1 MLKRTLKITAA
12 LLIGGVF
19 LWLAFRNVRLSEVWN
34 HIQNIHLTW
43 VIPFAVVGLL
53 SHVLRAER
61 WRLLIK
67 QDKEHLSRIT
77 LISGVLTGYLLNIV
91 GPRLGE
97 VARPVYV
104 ARQEGL
110 SASKLMGTIVLERII
125 DVATMVFFMVIVSI
139 YLISDLSLLSQI
151 FGEETV
157 SVFTEGVTLVTVLWI
172 TAGIGIIAL
181 SAYLF
186 IKAIRLIGQQFE
198 QVQHWIERIGKA
210 LTMFRDGVL
219 SARKVK
225 QWWLFLTYTFL
236 IWLCYTLMTYIP
248 FWMFDMQDT
257 FNLGMLDALTIT
269 VISAIGIAIPS
280 PGGFGTYHYFVKQ
293 SLLVLFAVPAITGL
307 AYATVTH
314 AAMVLMVSIFTPLVL
329 AVDKFLVSKAGR
341 PVIKENLSPDRDN
354 MQ

>member
-1 MLKRTLKITAA
+1 MLKKFLKIAAA

-19 LWLAFRNVRLSEVWN
+19 LWLAFRNVRLREVWI
-34 HIQNIHLTW
+34 HIQNIDYGW
-43 VIPFAVVGLL
+43 VVPFALVGLL

-61 WRLLIK
+61 WRLLIE

-77 LISGVLTGYLLNIV
+77 LIAGVLTGYLLNIV

-110 SASKLMGTIVLERII
+110 RTSKLMGTIVLERMI
-125 DVATMVFFMVIVSI
+125 DVATMICIMMIVSA

-151 FGEETV
+151 FGEETI
-157 SVFTEGVTLVTVLWI
+157 SVFTDGLTVVTVAWI
-172 TAGIGIIAL
+172 AAGVGGLAL
-181 SAYLF
+181 LSYVTV
-186 IKAIRLIGQQFE
+186 KTVRLLGRRFE
-198 QVQHWIERIGKA
+198 QVQVWIDRVGES
-210 LTMFRDGVL
+210 LVMFRDGIL

-225 QWWLFLTYTFL
+225 RWWLFLIYTVL
-236 IWLCYTLMTYIP
+236 IWVCYTLMTYIP
-248 FWMFDMQDT
+248 FWMFNMQEAY
-257 FNLGMLDALTIT
+257 NLGMLDALTIT

-280 PGGFGTYHYFVKQ
+280 PGGIGTYHYFVKQ

-314 AAMVLMVSIFTPLVL
+314 AAMVMMVAFFTPLAL
-329 AVDKFLVSKAGR
+329 ALDKFFASRAGR
-341 PVIKENLSPDRDN
+341 PVI
-354 MQ
+354 